1 MKPIQ
6 VSAAIIRK
14 GDFILVAQRN
24 HHDDLGL
31 KWEFPG
37 GKIEAN
43 ETDEECM
50 VRELHEEFGIQS
62 KVTGFLGES
71 THNYGSKIVCLK
83 AFFVEHVSGEFQK
96 RVHQN
101 IKWVHVNELK
111 DMDWAPAD
119 IKLVDL
125 LLEYLQS
132 SN

>member
-6 VSAAIIRK
+6 VTAAIIRK
-14 GDFILVAQRN
+14 GDSILVAQRN
-24 HHDDLGL
+24 HDDDLGL

-37 GKIEAN
+37 GKIETN
-43 ETDEECM
+43 ETAEACM

-62 KVTGFLGES
+62 RVTGFLGEN

-101 IKWVHVNELK
+101 IKWVHFNELENL
-111 DMDWAPAD
+111 DWAPAD

-125 LLEYLQS
+125 LLQHFQS